1 MNKRERKESEYCY
14 VTRDT
19 CSYDV
24 EVYPASVGIRKFHG
38 CVQFGAAWNSSGA
51 IGFLKKEGNS
61 EPVTSLSRYE
71 CRKRFGFYPRKGTA
85 WDIDGKK
92 RTRIDMDMLFSN

>member
-1 MNKRERKESEYCY
+1 MEEYCY

-19 CSYDV
+19 WDDRV
-24 EVYPASVGIRKFHG
+24 QVWLATVGIRKFHG
-38 CVQFGAAWNSSGA
+38 CVQYGAAWCKEWTTIALRKSGRK
-51 IGFLKKEGNS
+51 IS
-61 EPVTSLSRYE
+61 EYLTPKE

-92 RTRIDMDMLFSN
+92 RKQVDIDFTN